1 MTRQQ
6 DSKFDRLPQ
15 DADTRIK
22 AQQQINAGGTDALHQ
37 RWVWDGIA
45 GESLIFCA
53 ADIPG
58 ATNEQIVQ
66 LARNAGLTVADDDY
80 TIKRT
85 DEGFVFLN
93 YGFDT

>member
-53 ADIPG
+53 ADI
-58 ATNEQIVQ
+58 VQ

-93 YGFDT
+93 FGFDA